1 MAPPRGGNDRVRILP
16 IGLWI
21 ICVVWT
27 FWEWLITL
35 NEKNGEKFSE
45 IYAVYV
51 CYHMIYRFLLMYHVI
66 EHLYYSYISE
76 AGIKYHVNY
85 PLNPSR
91 HVYPSIKS
99 VYDCA
104 IFCTLRMTSPTF
116 SHIVP
121 KCSFVVVK
129 IKTCMCIELF
139 MIF

>member
-91 HVYPSIKS
+91 DVYPSI
-99 VYDCA
+99 
-104 IFCTLRMTSPTF
+104 
-116 SHIVP
+116 
-121 KCSFVVVK
+121 
-129 IKTCMCIELF
+129 
-139 MIF
+139 

>member
-1 MAPPRGGNDRVRILP
+1 MLPYDIPVFIDVSCYKASILF
-16 IGLWI
+16 
-21 ICVVWT
+21 V
-27 FWEWLITL
+27 
-35 NEKNGEKFSE
+35 
-45 IYAVYV
+45 
-51 CYHMIYRFLLMYHVI
+51 
-66 EHLYYSYISE
+66 YISE

-91 HVYPSIKS
+91 HVYPSIQS